1 MAAIKSLGDKGLISN
16 EDRGHLKDLLLN
28 NDSPQLQE
36 ALDTYNSTGDFHAVK
51 ELLVKELQNPSA
63 KRNAGDWLSES
74 LVNDIALSFVRA
86 AGARAVMLAMEME
99 ADDVS
104 SAVRRTRVTRRLL
117 RTGRTPPAR
126 ASARPR

>member
-36 ALDTYNSTGDFHAVK
+36 ALDKYNSTGDFHAVK

-86 AGARAVMLAMEME
+86 AGARATKLSMNMQ
-99 ADDVS
+99 ADDGLSVC
-104 SAVRRTRVTRRLL
+104 RTRATRRLL
-117 RTGRTPPAR
+117 RTGLTPRAR
-126 ASARPR
+126 ASRRP